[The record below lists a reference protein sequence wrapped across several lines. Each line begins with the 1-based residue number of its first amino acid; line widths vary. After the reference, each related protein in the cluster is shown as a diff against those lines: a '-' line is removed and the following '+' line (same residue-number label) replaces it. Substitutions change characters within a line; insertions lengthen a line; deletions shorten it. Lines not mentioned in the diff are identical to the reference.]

1 MLHSNK
7 STKFFDLNEDE
18 IKDKFLYNP
27 DKKYYFLSVLYCG
40 NAPAWIRR
48 PFQTDDEIGD
58 FLEVYSLSKIGTYQ
72 QLEIFDESL
81 LREKIKVMNKEG
93 GYVDINLRH
102 WIFDDSYTSDD
113 KFYTDIIS
121 GETHMFWKDGY
132 DDWLKVTN
140 ESKTVV

>member
-7 STKFFDLNEDE
+7 SAKFLHLNEDE

-40 NAPAWIRR
+40 TSPAWIRR
-48 PFQTDDEIGD
+48 PFQTEDEISD
-58 FLEVYSLSKIGTYQ
+58 FLGVYSSSKIGTYQ

-81 LREKIKVMNKEG
+81 LREKINVLNKEG
-93 GYVDINLRH
+93 EYVDINLRH

-121 GETHMFWKDGY
+121 GKTHMFWKDGY
-132 DDWLKVTN
+132 DDWLEVTN
-140 ESKTVV
+140 ESKTVI